1 MNYNVLKTFASK
13 NSVVN
18 VIIETPKGS
27 RNKYALNPDT
37 QLFELN
43 KILPVGAM
51 FPFNFG
57 FIPHTLAGDGD
68 PLDIIVIMDE
78 PAFTGCHLKARV
90 LGVIEA
96 TQEENGK
103 PVRNDRIIGV
113 PEDDEIENDL
123 RTIKDL
129 NKNVVEEIENFF
141 VSYHAQRGVK
151 FKPLGTGGPKAALQI
166 IKDAQQY
173 LNGNSRLKRGR

>member
-1 MNYNVLKTFASK
+1 MNYNKLKTFAVK
-13 NSVVN
+13 NTIVN

-27 RNKYALNPDT
+27 RNKYALDPET
-37 QLFELN
+37 QIFKLN
-43 KILPVGAM
+43 KILPVGAV

-57 FIPHTLAGDGD
+57 FIPRTMAGDGD

-78 PAFTGCHLKARV
+78 ASVTGCLLQARV

-96 TQEENGK
+96 TQTENGK

-113 PEDDEIENDL
+113 PEDEEIENNL

-129 NKNVVEEIENFF
+129 DENVVKEIENFF
-141 VSYHAQRGVK
+141 VSYHAQRGVE
-151 FKPLGTGGPKAALQI
+151 FKPLKIGGPKEALKI
-166 IKDAQQY
+166 IKAA
-173 LNGNSRLKRGR
+173 KR

>member
-1 MNYNVLKTFASK
+1 MNYEKLKTFAIK
-13 NSVVN
+13 DTIVHA
-18 VIIETPKGS
+18 IIETPKGS
-27 RNKYALNPDT
+27 RNKYAYNPDT
-37 QLFELN
+37 RIFELK
-43 KILPVGAM
+43 KILPVGAV

-57 FIPHTLAGDGD
+57 FIPRTRAGDGD

-78 PAFTGCHLKARV
+78 SSFTGCLLRARV

-96 TQEENGK
+96 TQTEKGK

-113 PEDDEIENDL
+113 PEDAEIENDL

-129 NKNVVEEIENFF
+129 NKNVVTEIENFF

-151 FKPLGTGGPKAALQI
+151 FKPLGIGGPRAALKI
-166 IKDAQQY
+166 I
-173 LNGNSRLKRGR
+173 NESKR